1 MAETQEKIV
10 TESNI
15 EKLFQMVSGS
25 AMNPRRFV
33 KKDLPDTVTVTLRPE
48 NMEILDVIAA
58 RTGASRSNIARLVL
72 EAGLIEAAYGCG
84 FTIDEEGRIPD
95 SQKGNWDL
103 TPKVFGFGFPS
114 SEEKE

>member
-15 EKLFQMVSGS
+15 EKLFQMVSGA

-33 KKDLPDTVTVTLRPE
+33 KKELPDTVTVTVRPE

-58 RTGASRSNIARLVL
+58 RTGASRASVARLVL

-84 FTIDEEGRIPD
+84 FTVDEDGRIPED
-95 SQKGNWDL
+95 QKGNWDL

-114 SEEKE
+114 AEEKE